1 MPPETNTSSRS
12 IRVHPIGIETVWAQ
26 CVERMDKH
34 LVAAMG
40 LSGISS
46 ARSHNPPDGG
56 CMTSPN
62 APGILAAVLDQL
74 LAGVDPRSVFL
85 PNGLLDELKNAPVG
99 HLLDAGMDRGPAGD
113 GTGSLPAC
121 VPPQGRHGGARPA
134 WSGDNAQEA
143 PIRAIVAS
151 HALRLARPFASA
163 VEDGRHPG

>member
-1 MPPETNTSSRS
+1 MPPETKTSSRS

-40 LSGISS
+40 LSGSS
-46 ARSHNPPDGG
+46 SPRSRDVPDGG
-56 CMTSPN
+56 RMTTPN

-74 LAGVDPRSVFL
+74 LAGVDPRTVRL

-99 HLLDAGMDRGPAGD
+99 NLFDAGMDRSPAGD

-121 VPPQGRHGGARPA
+121 VP
-134 WSGDNAQEA
+134 
-143 PIRAIVAS
+143 
-151 HALRLARPFASA
+151 
-163 VEDGRHPG
+163 